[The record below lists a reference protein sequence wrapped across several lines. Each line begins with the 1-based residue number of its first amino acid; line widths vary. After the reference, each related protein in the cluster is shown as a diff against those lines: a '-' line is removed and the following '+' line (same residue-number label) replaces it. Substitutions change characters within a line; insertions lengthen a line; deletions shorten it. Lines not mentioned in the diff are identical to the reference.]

1 MTAYD
6 KSKWHFDAED
16 FPQELSTDQG
26 TVHIAFFYRWMLEH
40 QLANTTVI
48 EEDDPGLY
56 EQLMIGEI
64 TALDFFIEFYDGVLI
79 DEDLTEEGAA
89 FASTYYDAYL
99 TDYENLP
106 LQLFYGYDS
115 LYAAIYNEENYALVA
130 RLLEGKFKA
139 FLK

>member
-6 KSKWHFDAED
+6 KMKWHSDAED
-16 FPQELSTDQG
+16 FPQQLPTNQG
-26 TVHIAFFYRWMLEH
+26 AVHIAFFYRWMLEH
-40 QLANTTVI
+40 QLANTTII
-48 EEDDPGLY
+48 EEDDPELY
-56 EQLMIGEI
+56 EQLMQGQI
-64 TALDFFIEFYDGVLI
+64 TALDFFIEFYDGVLL
-79 DEDLTEEGAA
+79 DEDLTEEGVA

-106 LQLFYGYDS
+106 LQLFDGYDS
-115 LYAAIYNEENYALVA
+115 RYAAIYNEENYVLVA

>member
-48 EEDDPGLY
+48 EEDDLGLY
-56 EQLMIGEI
+56 EQLMKGEI
-64 TALDFFIEFYDGVLI
+64 TTLDFFIEFYDGVLI

-106 LQLFYGYDS
+106 LQLFDGYDS